1 MKKLKF
7 LLLTFLFISCLN
19 SCFFLA
25 SFCAD
30 YGCMKRGEPKFSKKD
45 PRGIYLVLYEKGYEN
60 YPEEI
65 LQRKKEYVEIEN
77 HKILL
82 PENMTLKKFRNA
94 LSGSGYDYRMGDY
107 EEMVHYYLYDKERKV
122 GFPLGFRFDKNENSL
137 SRVID
142 GKNESIR
149 KIDKHIYY
157 RKVFFSNLNETYYSD
172 KIYINR
178 ISEDIYIT
186 FGDYSDEDR
195 AKSRRKVT
203 NFLKEL
209 VKEWEK

>member
-30 YGCMKRGEPKFSKKD
+30 YGCMKTGEPKFSKKD

-82 PENMTLKKFRNA
+82 PENTTLKKFQDSPEYN
-94 LSGSGYDYRMGDY
+94 YRMGDY
-107 EEMVHYYLYDKERKV
+107 EEMVHYYLYDKERNV

-137 SRVID
+137 SRVIE
-142 GKNESIR
+142 GKNEFVG
-149 KIDKHIYY
+149 KEGKHIYY
-157 RKVFFSNLNETYYSD
+157 RKSSQNPPYRRRT
-172 KIYINR
+172 YINR
-178 ISEDIYIT
+178 ISEEIYIT
-186 FGDYSDEDR
+186 FGDYSHEDR
-195 AKSRRKVT
+195 SEAEIKVT

>member
-30 YGCMKRGEPKFSKKD
+30 YGCMGRGGPRFSKKGAG
-45 PRGIYLVLYEKGYEN
+45 GIYVVLHKKGYEN

-82 PENMTLKKFRNA
+82 PENTTLKKFRNA
-94 LSGSGYDYRMGDY
+94 LSGSEY
-107 EEMVHYYLYDKERKV
+107 EKSCLYDV
-122 GFPLGFRFDKNENSL
+122 QSV
-137 SRVID
+137 S
-142 GKNESIR
+142 
-149 KIDKHIYY
+149 
-157 RKVFFSNLNETYYSD
+157 
-172 KIYINR
+172 
-178 ISEDIYIT
+178 
-186 FGDYSDEDR
+186 
-195 AKSRRKVT
+195 
-203 NFLKEL
+203 
-209 VKEWEK
+209 

>member
-30 YGCMKRGEPKFSKKD
+30 YGCMKTGEPKFSKKD

-77 HKILL
+77 QKILL
-82 PENMTLKKFRNA
+82 PENMTLKKFQDSPEYN
-94 LSGSGYDYRMGDY
+94 YRMGDY

>member
-30 YGCMKRGEPKFSKKD
+30 YGCMKTGEPKFSKKD

-137 SRVID
+137 SRVIE
-142 GKNESIR
+142 GKNEFVG
-149 KIDKHIYY
+149 KEGKHIYY
-157 RKVFFSNLNETYYSD
+157 RKSSQNPPYRRRT
-172 KIYINR
+172 YINR
-178 ISEDIYIT
+178 ISEEIYIT
-186 FGDYSDEDR
+186 FGDYSHEDR
-195 AKSRRKVT
+195 NEDEIKVT